1 MSERE
6 RRRQN
11 DSSDPSCEQ
20 DPEESGNEGLTRQR
34 REVDDLLRAGDDIIN
49 RVLSGDSA
57 AFLAAGQQQGGQ

>member
-6 RRRQN
+6 RRRHHDN
-11 DSSDPSCEQ
+11 SDPSCEPG
-20 DPEESGNEGLTRQR
+20 PEGSGDEGLTRRR

-49 RVLSGDSA
+49 RVISGDSA

>member
-6 RRRQN
+6 RKRHR
-11 DSSDPSCEQ
+11 DESDPSCEQ
-20 DPEESGNEGLTRQR
+20 GPEGSSEEGLTRKR

-49 RVLSGDSA
+49 RVVSGDSA

>member
-6 RRRQN
+6 RRRHN
-11 DSSDPSCEQ
+11 DNSDPSCEQ
-20 DPEESGNEGLTRQR
+20 GPEEAGNEGLTRQR